1 MTDPFQ
7 AAWMMLKA
15 GGQRW
20 RAENEENS
28 YGDTS
33 YREHPLH
40 GEEGYEE
47 NTRGGRGHSLDL
59 RDMDIE
65 GNPFNQG
72 DDSAVNRLMEG
83 RQNKVDEQGEHLR
96 QFNHQG
102 EGHGLRGGN
111 EPVQDYRG
119 ATDRYRHES
128 EAQDA
133 RGRLL
138 ERMHH
143 NEAYQDAYGKDI
155 ERQIGE
161 DEQRLGQQGEADE
174 MEAMGVEPMGRQL
187 GGKPPANIGQA
198 GSTGGADPE
207 RYSINPFAMG
217 EAMNTFRPTQEMKD
231 WSQTHAPGPASAVGQ
246 AKHGHDDR
254 SAMEA
259 MEAWDESAEHA
270 PLQSNDAFGSQ
281 PVKTL
286 TDTPRHEK
294 RGQEG
299 AGRAFEKPKRPSW
312 WRGE

>member
-7 AAWMMLKA
+7 MAWMILK
-15 GGQRW
+15 
-20 RAENEENS
+20 N
-28 YGDTS
+28 
-33 YREHPLH
+33 
-40 GEEGYEE
+40 
-47 NTRGGRGHSLDL
+47 RGHSLDL

-72 DDSAVNRLMEG
+72 DDSAVNRLMEE
-83 RQNKVDEQGEHLR
+83 RQQMVDRQGENLK
-96 QFNHQG
+96 QFNHFDNLDH
-102 EGHGLRGGN
+102 EPVHDYYSANDRFRHGN
-111 EPVQDYRG
+111 E
-119 ATDRYRHES
+119 
-128 EAQDA
+128 AQAA
-133 RGRLL
+133 RGRLMD
-138 ERMHH
+138 RMVH
-143 NEAYQDAYGKDI
+143 NEELQGDYGNDI
-155 ERQIGE
+155 ERQIRQ
-161 DEQRLGQQGEADE
+161 DEQRLGQQPEADE
-174 MEAMGVEPMGRQL
+174 MEGMGVEPMGRQL

-270 PLQSNDAFGSQ
+270 PLQSNESFGSEQ
-281 PVKTL
+281 AGTL

-299 AGRAFEKPKRPSW
+299 AGRAFNRPGFRS
-312 WRGE
+312 GEHMPLQDRRQ